1 MGHIVPYL
9 LVLSPALAATILMFA
24 VEILP
29 LAKPWFNVENSR
41 LLHTAADVEWAK
53 ELVMHS
59 AYYGAVIT
67 ALLGVKKDSYQ
78 TSLLVGLWFLSLMY
92 LSRILNGRLNELEEL
107 ERRNTHRRTAGTT
120 RSVVR
125 SELAKFTVPATVC
138 AACKGLPNA
147 YTGAPSP

>member
-1 MGHIVPYL
+1 MGHTTPYL
-9 LVLSPALAATILMFA
+9 LVLSPALAATLLLFV

-29 LAKPWFNVENSR
+29 SAKSWLNIEISR

-78 TSLLVGLWFLSLMY
+78 TSLLVGAWFLSLMY
-92 LSRILNGRLNELEEL
+92 LSRILNARLNELEEH
-107 ERRNTHRRTAGTT
+107 ERQTGHRRNAGMT

-125 SELAKFTVPATVC
+125 SELAKLTVPATVC
-138 AACKGLPNA
+138 STCKGHSNE
-147 YTGAPSP
+147 YTEVPSP